1 MDAHD
6 SLDVLVVEDDLPIQ
20 NLLRHIVAR
29 MGYSCECAD
38 DGVEGLSA
46 IRRKRPKVIVLD
58 LLLPRANGFDVL
70 RHLKLHTPDLL
81 RRVIIVTAAADS
93 TYAGCK
99 EISLTHALLRK
110 PIDIDRFC
118 TEVAACHD
126 GEARHSGGAEHLT
139 EQL

>member
-1 MDAHD
+1 MDAPD
-6 SLDVLVVEDDLPIQ
+6 PLDVLVIEDDMPIQ
-20 NLLRHIVAR
+20 RLLRHIVVR
-29 MGYSCECAD
+29 MGYNCECAD
-38 DGVEGLSA
+38 DGVEGLLA

-81 RRVIIVTAAADS
+81 RRVIIVTAAAES
-93 TYAGCK
+93 TFAGCK
-99 EISLTHALLRK
+99 EIDLTHALLRK

-118 TEVAACHD
+118 TEVQACHD
-126 GEARHSGGAEHLT
+126 GGAHRSGGAEHLT